1 MTGDREQTHGSGRP
15 TRGRGFAFAIGAVVG
30 VVIGLVIG
38 PFGAAALGYNLPY
51 VRISVPDAAETP
63 AVAAAPSPQAAKPAP
78 AKPPLAAAKGPTLA
92 LAAVTPVSLASA
104 ASGPAQAIPAPQ
116 GKVLTIGV
124 FGDSMGDGLWQG
136 LYRHLH
142 QAGQV
147 DVVRFSR
154 ASTGLTRYD
163 YVDIQ
168 AQTTDQLAQRHV
180 DVAVV
185 MFGTNDQQGIVDHGK
200 VYGFNTPGWQAAYG
214 ARIDALVA
222 LLRAQG
228 AAVYWV
234 GLPKME
240 KAGFDQRA
248 GVLNAV
254 LEARARALG
263 VPFIPTVPVTVDETG
278 QYDAYLATPGQDHR
292 QLMRA
297 RDGVHMTPAGYL
309 RIAAPVAER
318 IRRDLAA
325 SGVGQTVAVSDP
337 AHAPPA
343 TGQP

>member
-1 MTGDREQTHGSGRP
+1 
-15 TRGRGFAFAIGAVVG
+15 VG
-30 VVIGLVIG
+30 VVIGLVVG

-51 VRISVPDAAETP
+51 LRVSVPDSAEAPSAPATP
-63 AVAAAPSPQAAKPAP
+63 AAPASDAAKPA
-78 AKPPLAAAKGPTLA
+78 LARRADPKAPTPVLA
-92 LAAVTPVSLASA
+92 SVTPVSMASA
-104 ASGPAQAIPAPQ
+104 GPAQAIAAPQ
-116 GKVLTIGV
+116 GKMLTIGV

-168 AQTTDQLAQRHV
+168 AQTTTQLAQRHV
-180 DVAVV
+180 DIAVV
-185 MFGTNDQQGIVDHGK
+185 MFGTNDEQGILDHGK
-200 VYGFNTPGWQAAYG
+200 VYAFNTPAWQAAYG

-240 KAGFDQRA
+240 KSGFDQRA
-248 GVLNAV
+248 GILNAL
-254 LEARARALG
+254 LESRARALG

-278 QYDAYLATPGQDHR
+278 QYDAYLATPGQAHR

-297 RDGVHMTPAGYL
+297 HDGIHMTPAGYL

-325 SGVGQTVAVSDP
+325 SGVRQAVAASDP
-337 AHAPPA
+337 AHAPPSA
-343 TGQP
+343 GQP

>member
-1 MTGDREQTHGSGRP
+1 MTGDRENTHRSVGP
-15 TRGRGFAFAIGAVVG
+15 ARGRGFAFVIGALVG
-30 VVIGLVIG
+30 VVIGLVVG
-38 PFGAAALGYNLPY
+38 PFGAAALGYDLPY
-51 VRISVPDAAETP
+51 LRVSVPDAGDAPAGP
-63 AVAAAPSPQAAKPAP
+63 AVPASPVAPSAAAAPSVAAK
-78 AKPPLAAAKGPTLA
+78 AAAPKRPTPV

-104 ASGPAQAIPAPQ
+104 AAGPAQAIPAPQ

-168 AQTTDQLAQRHV
+168 AQTTTQLAQRHV
-180 DVAVV
+180 DIAVV
-185 MFGTNDQQGIVDHGK
+185 MFGTNDEQGIIDHGK
-200 VYGFNTPGWQAAYG
+200 VYAFNTPAWQAAYG

-222 LLRAQG
+222 LLRGQG

-248 GVLNAV
+248 GILNAL
-254 LEARARALG
+254 LESRARALG
-263 VPFIPTVPVTVDETG
+263 VPFIPTVPASVDETG
-278 QYDAYLATPGQDHR
+278 QYDAYLRVAGQAHP

-297 RDGVHMTPAGYL
+297 RDGIHMTPAGYL
-309 RIAAPVAER
+309 RIATPVAER

-325 SGVGQTVAVSDP
+325 SGRQAVA
-337 AHAPPA
+337 AA
-343 TGQP
+343 GQP